1 MKIAELSRRTG
12 VPVPTIKYY
21 MRAGLLPSGERI
33 NANQARYADLHVQRL
48 RLVRILLS
56 VGGLS
61 VAEVGRLLAEL
72 DRPRP
77 DMPAA
82 LGSASL
88 PSALGTPPDPPML
101 AAALTTT
108 DAMIGRWGWDAGAD
122 TPARHAVADLIRALG
137 EMDLNIT
144 DELLDRYAEAAVAS
158 VAADRALCD
167 DAGPADTGA
176 HRAVTSIVGDGL
188 IAALRRL
195 ADQAAVSCGSADAAA
210 EQQREDEQR

>member
-21 MRAGLLPSGERI
+21 LRAGLLPSGERV

-56 VGGLS
+56 IGGLT
-61 VAEVGRLLAEL
+61 VAQVGRLLAEL
-72 DRPRP
+72 DRPQP

-88 PSALGTPPDPPML
+88 PAALGTPPDPPML
-101 AAALTTT
+101 AAALSTT
-108 DAMIGRWGWDAGAD
+108 DALIKRWGWNAGD
-122 TPARHAVADLIRALG
+122 GVPARHAIADVIRALW
-137 EMDLNIT
+137 EMDLNVT
-144 DELLDRYAEAAVAS
+144 DDLLDRYASAAVAS

-167 DAGPADTGA
+167 EASPVDTGA
-176 HRAVTSIVGDGL
+176 NRAVASIVGDGL

-195 ADQAAVSCGSADAAA
+195 ADREPGPDGAP
-210 EQQREDEQR
+210 QRPGP